1 MSISQ
6 VQDKYITL
14 QDSLYLFFICLARS
28 ADDVMLIAG
37 SEFTI
42 GFWPV
47 TAIVESDSI
56 LVRSEMF
63 VKSSTLSS
71 TMTDPKFESCI
82 MSLGDDWEGELITS
96 CADSDEW

>member
-14 QDSLYLFFICLARS
+14 QDSLRLFFVCLARG
-28 ADDVMLIAG
+28 ADDVVLIAG

-47 TAIVESDSI
+47 AAMVESDPI
-56 LVRSEMF
+56 LVGSEMF
-63 VKSSTLSS
+63 VKSSALSS
-71 TMTDPKFESCI
+71 AMMGPKFESCI
-82 MSLGDDWEGELITS
+82 MSLGDD
-96 CADSDEW
+96 